1 MDIKQIDNS
10 NLISRDL
17 SWLNFNH
24 RVLDLVKNSKR
35 SILDRLKFLSI
46 VASNFDEFFEVRV
59 GSLYN
64 YIDNKKKRIDYSGM
78 REDPFREY
86 LLNESK
92 KFYKD
97 FNNHFSEKLVSDLK
111 KEKIIIGDVEILD
124 EEGRKKIKKYF
135 KKTIFPM
142 LTPMVFDNLHSFP
155 ILMNKVLI
163 FGVVTKSNDSSN
175 KKKISF
181 IQIPVNLPRYFEYK
195 IGDNICFIPIE
206 KIIEKYIHK
215 FFRSVVIK
223 SVSLF
228 RIIRNGD
235 FTLEESED
243 IETNFLEEL
252 KQKLKDRKFSRV
264 VRIEISNTF
273 DKYLLESLKERFNID
288 DFNIMRSSPDAI
300 MDLSSINQIIEFN
313 EFSDLLPLYPSP
325 VDPIDIEANLD
336 KSIFELLSEK
346 DVFLHHPY
354 NSFDPVI
361 KFLNEAADDPNVLS
375 IKITLYRTAK
385 NSRVIDALLKAAEN
399 GKHVSVLFE
408 VKARFDEENNL
419 KNGYKLERAGC
430 YVIYGIG
437 SLKTHTK
444 LLLIV
449 RREGKKVKNYA
460 HMGTGNYNETTSRLY
475 TDISLM
481 TSNQKYTKDALEFF
495 NVITGHSVPDD
506 YENLITAPIY
516 MRNKIIELIEGEIKN
531 SKAGKEAKICIKINS
546 LQDKDVINKLYDASN
561 SGVKICLIVR
571 GICCL
576 RPARKDLS
584 QNIEV
589 ISIVGDYL
597 EHSRLYY
604 FHNSGDPVIYSGS
617 ADVMI
622 RSFKRRVESLF
633 KINEDQI
640 KKQAITILNYNLRDN
655 CNSYILQEDGS
666 YIKKELDD
674 NTNYILSITP
684 ETISITLKK
693 DFMLKTKNNL
703 F

>member
-1 MDIKQIDNS
+1 MNSNIINQS

-17 SWLNFNH
+17 SWLNFNY
-24 RVLDLVKNSKR
+24 RVLDQVKDKNR
-35 SILDRLKFLSI
+35 GVLDKLKFLSI
-46 VASNFDEFFEVRV
+46 VSSNFDEFFEIRV

-64 YIDNKKKRIDYSGM
+64 YIDNNKKRIDYSGM
-78 REDPFREY
+78 REEPFREFLLGQCSKFFNDFNTY
-86 LLNESK
+86 FSDTIISELNEK
-92 KFYKD
+92 KIF
-97 FNNHFSEKLVSDLK
+97 
-111 KEKIIIGDVEILD
+111 IGDLDNLD
-124 EEGRKKIKKYF
+124 EEGQKRAKKYF

-163 FGVVTKSNDSSN
+163 FGVVTRTKGSSK

-181 IQIPVNLPRYFEYK
+181 IQIPVNLPRFFEYK
-195 IGDNICFIPIE
+195 IDDNIFFIPIE
-206 KIIEKYIHK
+206 KIISKYIDK
-215 FFRSVVIK
+215 FFRSVLIE

-264 VRIEISNTF
+264 VRIEISKSF
-273 DKYLLESLKERFNID
+273 DDYLLKSLKERFKVND
-288 DFNIMRSSPDAI
+288 LNIMRLKSNTILDYTS
-300 MDLSSINQIIEFN
+300 LNQIIDYN
-313 EFSDLLPLYPSP
+313 EFSELLPNYPSP
-325 VDPIDIEANLD
+325 I
-336 KSIFELLSEK
+336 KSIDMEGDNEKNIFEILS
-346 DVFLHHPY
+346 DRDIFLHHPY

-361 KFLNEAADDPNVLS
+361 KLLNEAADDPNVLS

-385 NSRVIDALLKAAEN
+385 NSGVIDALLKAAEK

-408 VKARFDEENNL
+408 VKARFDEENKL
-419 KNGYKLERAGC
+419 RNGYKLEKAGC

-475 TDISLM
+475 TDLSLM

-516 MRNKIIELIEGEIKN
+516 MRDKIISLIQGEIDT
-531 SKAGKEAKICIKINS
+531 SLSGGEGKICIKINS
-546 LQDKDVINKLYDASN
+546 LQDKDVINKLYEASN
-561 SGVKICLIVR
+561 SGVKVCLIVR

-576 RPARKDLS
+576 RPGREGLS
-584 QNIEV
+584 ENIKV
-589 ISIVGDYL
+589 LSIVGDYL

-604 FHNSGDPVIYSGS
+604 FHNGGNSIIYSGS

-622 RSFKRRVESLF
+622 RSFKRRIESLF
-633 KINEDQI
+633 KINEEFI
-640 KKQAITILNYNLRDN
+640 KKEAITILNYNLRDN
-655 CNSYILQEDGS
+655 CNSYELNEDGS
-666 YIKKELDD
+666 YSKIEKGKNKE
-674 NTNYILSITP
+674 
-684 ETISITLKK
+684 
-693 DFMLKTKNNL
+693 FNL
-703 F
+703 FKEFYLLDRNKVEESIIL

>member
-1 MDIKQIDNS
+1 MNSNIINQS

-17 SWLNFNH
+17 SWLNFNY
-24 RVLDLVKNSKR
+24 RVLDQVKDKNR
-35 SILDRLKFLSI
+35 GVLDKLKFLSI
-46 VASNFDEFFEVRV
+46 VSSNFDEFFEIRV

-64 YIDNKKKRIDYSGM
+64 YIDNNKKRIDYSGM
-78 REDPFREY
+78 REEPFREFLLEQCSKFFNDFNTY
-86 LLNESK
+86 FSDKIITELNEK
-92 KFYKD
+92 KIF
-97 FNNHFSEKLVSDLK
+97 
-111 KEKIIIGDVEILD
+111 IGDLDNLD
-124 EEGRKKIKKYF
+124 EEGQKRAKKYF

-163 FGVVTKSNDSSN
+163 FGVVTKTKDSSK

-181 IQIPVNLPRYFEYK
+181 IQIPVNLPRFFEYK
-195 IGDNICFIPIE
+195 IDDNIFFIPIE
-206 KIIEKYIHK
+206 KIISKYIYK
-215 FFRSVVIK
+215 FFRSVLIE

-264 VRIEISNTF
+264 VRIEISKSF
-273 DKYLLESLKERFNID
+273 DDYLLKSLKERFKVD
-288 DFNIMRSSPDAI
+288 DLNIMRLKSNTILDYTS
-300 MDLSSINQIIEFN
+300 LNQIIDYN
-313 EFSDLLPLYPSP
+313 EFSELLPNYPSP
-325 VDPIDIEANLD
+325 IKSIDMEGDNE
-336 KSIFELLSEK
+336 KSIFEILSDR

-361 KFLNEAADDPNVLS
+361 KLLNEAADDPNVLS

-385 NSRVIDALLKAAEN
+385 NSGVIDALLKAAEK

-419 KNGYKLERAGC
+419 RNGYKLEKAGC

-449 RREGKKVKNYA
+449 RREGKTVKNYA

-475 TDISLM
+475 TDLSLM

-516 MRNKIIELIEGEIKN
+516 MRDKIINLIQGEIDT
-531 SKAGKEAKICIKINS
+531 SLSGGEGKICIKINS
-546 LQDKDVINKLYDASN
+546 LQDKDVINKLYEASN
-561 SGVKICLIVR
+561 SGVKVCLIVR

-576 RPARKDLS
+576 RPGREGLS
-584 QNIEV
+584 ENIKV
-589 ISIVGDYL
+589 LSIVGDYL

-604 FHNSGDPVIYSGS
+604 FHNGGNPIIYSGS

-622 RSFKRRVESLF
+622 RSFKRRIESLF
-633 KINEDQI
+633 KINEEFI
-640 KKQAITILNYNLRDN
+640 KKEAITILNYNLRDN
-655 CNSYILQEDGS
+655 CNSYELNEDGS
-666 YIKKELDD
+666 YSKREKGKNKE
-674 NTNYILSITP
+674 
-684 ETISITLKK
+684 
-693 DFMLKTKNNL
+693 FNL
-703 F
+703 FKEFYLLDRNKVEESIIL

>member
-1 MDIKQIDNS
+1 MNSNIINQS

-17 SWLNFNH
+17 SWLNFNY
-24 RVLDLVKNSKR
+24 RVLDQVKDENR
-35 SILDRLKFLSI
+35 GVLDKLKFLSI
-46 VASNFDEFFEVRV
+46 VASNFDEFFEIRI

-64 YIDNKKKRIDYSGM
+64 YIDNNKKRIDYSGM
-78 REDPFREY
+78 RENPFREY
-86 LLNESK
+86 LLEESA
-92 KFYKD
+92 KF
-97 FNNHFSEKLVSDLK
+97 FNDYNSYFSDNIVSMLNDNN
-111 KEKIIIGDVEILD
+111 IFIGDEEDLD
-124 EEGRKKIKKYF
+124 EEGKKRAKKYF

-163 FGVVTKSNDSSN
+163 FGVVTKTKDSSK

-181 IQIPVNLPRYFEYK
+181 IQVPVNIPRFFEYK
-195 IGDNICFIPIE
+195 IGENIYFIPIE
-206 KIIEKYIHK
+206 KIISKYINK
-215 FFRSVVIK
+215 FFRSVIIE
-223 SVSLF
+223 SISLF

-252 KQKLKDRKFSRV
+252 KQKLKDRRFSRV

-273 DKYLLESLKERFNID
+273 DDYLLKSLKDRFNID
-288 DFNIMRSSPDAI
+288 DYNIMK
-300 MDLSSINQIIEFN
+300 LSSKSIFDFTSLNQIIEYN
-313 EFSDLLPLYPSP
+313 EFSELLTEYPSP
-325 VDPIDIEANLD
+325 IKSIDMEGDNE
-336 KSIFELLSEK
+336 KSIFEILS
-346 DVFLHHPY
+346 DRDIFLHHPY

-385 NSRVIDALLKAAEN
+385 NSGVINALLKAAEN

-419 KNGYKLERAGC
+419 NNGYKLEKAGC

-460 HMGTGNYNETTSRLY
+460 HMGTGNYNETTSKLY
-475 TDISLM
+475 TDLSLM

-495 NVITGHSVPDD
+495 NVITGHSIPDD

-516 MRNKIIELIEGEIKN
+516 MRDKILELIQGEIEN
-531 SKAGKEAKICIKINS
+531 AISGIESKVCIKINS
-546 LQDKDVINKLYDASN
+546 LQDKDVINKLYEASN

-576 RPARKDLS
+576 RPGRKGVS
-584 QNIEV
+584 ENIEV
-589 ISIVGDYL
+589 LSIVGDYL

-604 FHNSGDPVIYSGS
+604 FHNSGDPIIYSGS

-622 RSFKRRVESLF
+622 RSFKRRIESLF
-633 KINEDQI
+633 RINEEFI
-640 KKQAITILNYNLRDN
+640 KKEAITILNYNLRDN
-655 CNSYILQEDGS
+655 CNSYILNENGS
-666 YIKKELDD
+666 Y
-674 NTNYILSITP
+674 S
-684 ETISITLKK
+684 KK
-693 DFMLKTKNNL
+693 DRGKEKEFDL
-703 F
+703 FKEFYLLNRKKIEESIII

>member
-195 IGDNICFIPIE
+195 VGDNICFIPIE

-288 DFNIMRSSPDAI
+288 DFNIMRSSSDAI
-300 MDLSSINQIIEFN
+300 MDLTSLNQIIEFN

-546 LQDKDVINKLYDASN
+546 LQDKEVINKLYDASN

-622 RSFKRRVESLF
+622 RSFKRRIESLF

-674 NTNYILSITP
+674 NHFDIFKEFYNMNSNKVEGSIIL
-684 ETISITLKK
+684 
-693 DFMLKTKNNL
+693 
-703 F
+703 

>member
-1 MDIKQIDNS
+1 MDTKQIDNS

-195 IGDNICFIPIE
+195 VGDNICFIPIE

-288 DFNIMRSSPDAI
+288 DFNIMRSSSDAI
-300 MDLSSINQIIEFN
+300 MDLTSLNQIIEFN

-546 LQDKDVINKLYDASN
+546 LQDKEVINKLYDASN

-622 RSFKRRVESLF
+622 RSFKRRIESLF

-666 YIKKELDD
+666 YIKKESDD
-674 NTNYILSITP
+674 NHFDIFKEFYNMNSKRVEASIIL
-684 ETISITLKK
+684 
-693 DFMLKTKNNL
+693 
-703 F
+703 

>member
-1 MDIKQIDNS
+1 MNSNIINQS

-17 SWLNFNH
+17 SWLNFNY
-24 RVLDLVKNSKR
+24 RVLDQVKDKNR
-35 SILDRLKFLSI
+35 GVLDKLKFLSI
-46 VASNFDEFFEVRV
+46 VSSNFDEFFEIRV

-64 YIDNKKKRIDYSGM
+64 YIDNNKKRIDYSGM
-78 REDPFREY
+78 REEPFREFLLEQCSKFFNDFNTY
-86 LLNESK
+86 FSDTIITELNEK
-92 KFYKD
+92 KIF
-97 FNNHFSEKLVSDLK
+97 
-111 KEKIIIGDVEILD
+111 IGDLDNLD
-124 EEGRKKIKKYF
+124 EEGQKRAKKYL

-142 LTPMVFDNLHSFP
+142 LTPMVFENLHSFP

-163 FGVVTKSNDSSN
+163 FGVVTKTKDSSK

-181 IQIPVNLPRYFEYK
+181 IQIPVNLPRFFEYK
-195 IGDNICFIPIE
+195 IDDNIFFIPIE
-206 KIIEKYIHK
+206 KIISKYIDK
-215 FFRSVVIK
+215 FFRSVLIE

-264 VRIEISNTF
+264 VRIEISKSF
-273 DKYLLESLKERFNID
+273 DDYLLKSLKERFKVD
-288 DFNIMRSSPDAI
+288 DLNIMRLKSNTILDYTS
-300 MDLSSINQIIEFN
+300 LNQIIDYN
-313 EFSDLLPLYPSP
+313 EFSELLPNYPSP
-325 VDPIDIEANLD
+325 IKSIDMEGDNE
-336 KSIFELLSEK
+336 KSIFEILSDR

-361 KFLNEAADDPNVLS
+361 KLLNEAADDPNVLS

-385 NSRVIDALLKAAEN
+385 NSGVIDALLKAAEK

-419 KNGYKLERAGC
+419 RNGYKLEKAGC

-475 TDISLM
+475 TDLSLM

-516 MRNKIIELIEGEIKN
+516 MRDKIISLIQGEIVT
-531 SKAGKEAKICIKINS
+531 SLSGGEGKICIKINS
-546 LQDKDVINKLYDASN
+546 LQDKDVINKLYEASN
-561 SGVKICLIVR
+561 SGVKVCLIVR

-576 RPARKDLS
+576 RPGREGLS
-584 QNIEV
+584 ENIKV
-589 ISIVGDYL
+589 LSVVGDYL

-604 FHNSGDPVIYSGS
+604 FHNGGNPIIYSGS

-622 RSFKRRVESLF
+622 RSFKRRIESLF
-633 KINEDQI
+633 KINEEFI
-640 KKQAITILNYNLRDN
+640 KKEAITILNYNLRDN
-655 CNSYILQEDGS
+655 CNSYELNEDGS
-666 YIKKELDD
+666 YSKREKGKNKE
-674 NTNYILSITP
+674 
-684 ETISITLKK
+684 
-693 DFMLKTKNNL
+693 FNL
-703 F
+703 FKEFYLLDRNKVEESIIL

>member
-1 MDIKQIDNS
+1 MNSNIINQS

-17 SWLNFNH
+17 SWLNFNY
-24 RVLDLVKNSKR
+24 RVLDQVKDKNR
-35 SILDRLKFLSI
+35 DVLDKLKFLSI
-46 VASNFDEFFEVRV
+46 VSSNFDEFFEIRV

-64 YIDNKKKRIDYSGM
+64 YIDNNKKRIDYSGM
-78 REDPFREY
+78 REEPFREFLLGQCSKFFNDFNTY
-86 LLNESK
+86 FSDTIITELNEK
-92 KFYKD
+92 KIF
-97 FNNHFSEKLVSDLK
+97 
-111 KEKIIIGDVEILD
+111 IGDLDNLD
-124 EEGRKKIKKYF
+124 EEGQKKAKKYF

-163 FGVVTKSNDSSN
+163 FGVVTKTKDSSK

-181 IQIPVNLPRYFEYK
+181 IQIPVNLPRFFEYR
-195 IGDNICFIPIE
+195 IDDNIFFIPIE
-206 KIIEKYIHK
+206 KIISKHIDK
-215 FFRSVVIK
+215 FFRSVLIE

-264 VRIEISNTF
+264 VRIEISKSF
-273 DKYLLESLKERFNID
+273 DDYLLKSLKERFKVD
-288 DFNIMRSSPDAI
+288 DLNIMRLKSNTILDYTS
-300 MDLSSINQIIEFN
+300 LNQIIDYN
-313 EFSDLLPLYPSP
+313 EFSELLPNYPSP
-325 VDPIDIEANLD
+325 IKSIDLEGDNE
-336 KSIFELLSEK
+336 KSIFEILSDR

-361 KFLNEAADDPNVLS
+361 KLLNEAADDPNVLS

-385 NSRVIDALLKAAEN
+385 NSGVIDALLKAAEK

-419 KNGYKLERAGC
+419 RNGYKLEKAGC

-475 TDISLM
+475 TDLSLM

-516 MRNKIIELIEGEIKN
+516 MRDKIISLIQGEIDT
-531 SKAGKEAKICIKINS
+531 SLSGGEGKICIKINS
-546 LQDKDVINKLYDASN
+546 LQDKDVINKLYEASN
-561 SGVKICLIVR
+561 GGVKVCLIVR

-576 RPARKDLS
+576 RPGREGLS
-584 QNIEV
+584 ENIKV
-589 ISIVGDYL
+589 LSIVGDYL

-604 FHNSGDPVIYSGS
+604 FHNGGNPIIYSGS

-622 RSFKRRVESLF
+622 RSFKRRIESLF
-633 KINEDQI
+633 KINEEFI
-640 KKQAITILNYNLRDN
+640 KKEAITILNYNLRDN
-655 CNSYILQEDGS
+655 CNSYELNEDGS
-666 YIKKELDD
+666 YSKREKGKNKE
-674 NTNYILSITP
+674 
-684 ETISITLKK
+684 
-693 DFMLKTKNNL
+693 FNL
-703 F
+703 FKEFYLLDRNKVEESIIL

>member
-1 MDIKQIDNS
+1 MNSNIINQS

-17 SWLNFNH
+17 SWLNFNY
-24 RVLDLVKNSKR
+24 RVLDQVKDKNR
-35 SILDRLKFLSI
+35 TVLDKLKFLSI
-46 VASNFDEFFEVRV
+46 VSSNFDEFFEIRV

-64 YIDNKKKRIDYSGM
+64 YIDNNKKRIDYSGM
-78 REDPFREY
+78 REEPFREFLLGQCSKFFDDFNTY
-86 LLNESK
+86 FSNTIITELNEK
-92 KFYKD
+92 KIF
-97 FNNHFSEKLVSDLK
+97 
-111 KEKIIIGDVEILD
+111 IGDLHDLD
-124 EEGRKKIKKYF
+124 EEGQKRAKKYF

-142 LTPMVFDNLHSFP
+142 LTPMVFDSLHSFP

-163 FGVVTKSNDSSN
+163 FGVVTKTKDSSK

-181 IQIPVNLPRYFEYK
+181 IQIPINLPRFFEYK
-195 IGDNICFIPIE
+195 IEDNIFFIPIE
-206 KIIEKYIHK
+206 KIISKYIDK
-215 FFRSVVIK
+215 FFRSVLIE

-264 VRIEISNTF
+264 VRIEISKSF
-273 DKYLLESLKERFNID
+273 DDYLLKSLKERFKVD
-288 DFNIMRSSPDAI
+288 DLNIMRLKSKTILDYTS
-300 MDLSSINQIIEFN
+300 LNQIVDYS
-313 EFSDLLPLYPSP
+313 EFSELLPNYPSP
-325 VDPIDIEANLD
+325 IKSIDMEGDNE
-336 KSIFELLSEK
+336 KSIFEILSDR

-361 KFLNEAADDPNVLS
+361 KLLNEAADDPNVLS

-385 NSRVIDALLKAAEN
+385 NSGVIDALLKAAEK

-419 KNGYKLERAGC
+419 RNGYKLEKAGC

-475 TDISLM
+475 TDLSLM

-516 MRNKIIELIEGEIKN
+516 MRDKIISLIQGEIDT
-531 SKAGKEAKICIKINS
+531 SLSGGEGKICIKINS
-546 LQDKDVINKLYDASN
+546 LQDKHVINKLYEASN
-561 SGVKICLIVR
+561 SGVKVCLIVR

-576 RPARKDLS
+576 RPGREGLS
-584 QNIEV
+584 ENIKV
-589 ISIVGDYL
+589 LSIIGDYL

-604 FHNSGDPVIYSGS
+604 FHNGGDPIIYSGS

-622 RSFKRRVESLF
+622 RSFKRRIESLF
-633 KINEDQI
+633 KINEEFI
-640 KKQAITILNYNLRDN
+640 KKEAITILNYNLRDN
-655 CNSYILQEDGS
+655 CNSYKLNEDGTYS
-666 YIKKELDD
+666 KREKGKNKE
-674 NTNYILSITP
+674 
-684 ETISITLKK
+684 
-693 DFMLKTKNNL
+693 FNL
-703 F
+703 FKEFYLIDRNKVEESIIL

>member
-1 MDIKQIDNS
+1 MNSNIINQS

-17 SWLNFNH
+17 SWLNFNY
-24 RVLDLVKNSKR
+24 RVLDQVKDKNR
-35 SILDRLKFLSI
+35 GVLDKLKFLSI
-46 VASNFDEFFEVRV
+46 VSSNFDEFFEIRV

-64 YIDNKKKRIDYSGM
+64 YIDNNKKRIDYSGM
-78 REDPFREY
+78 REEPFREFLLEQCSKFFNDFNTY
-86 LLNESK
+86 FSDTIITELNEK
-92 KFYKD
+92 KIF
-97 FNNHFSEKLVSDLK
+97 
-111 KEKIIIGDVEILD
+111 IGNLDNLD
-124 EEGRKKIKKYF
+124 EEGQKRAKKYF

-163 FGVVTKSNDSSN
+163 FGVVTKTKDSSK

-181 IQIPVNLPRYFEYK
+181 IQIPVNLPRFFEYK
-195 IGDNICFIPIE
+195 IDDNIFFIPIE
-206 KIIEKYIHK
+206 KIISKYIDK
-215 FFRSVVIK
+215 FFRSVLIE

-264 VRIEISNTF
+264 VRIEISKSF
-273 DKYLLESLKERFNID
+273 DDYLLKSLKERFKVD
-288 DFNIMRSSPDAI
+288 DLNIMRLKSNTILDYTS
-300 MDLSSINQIIEFN
+300 LNQIIDYN
-313 EFSDLLPLYPSP
+313 EFSELLPIYPSP
-325 VDPIDIEANLD
+325 IKSIDMEGDNE
-336 KSIFELLSEK
+336 KSIFEILSDR

-361 KFLNEAADDPNVLS
+361 KLLNEAADDPNVLS

-385 NSRVIDALLKAAEN
+385 NSGVIDALLKAAEK

-419 KNGYKLERAGC
+419 RNGYKLEKAGC

-475 TDISLM
+475 TDLSLM

-516 MRNKIIELIEGEIKN
+516 MRDKIISLIQGEIDT
-531 SKAGKEAKICIKINS
+531 SLSGGEGKICIKINS
-546 LQDKDVINKLYDASN
+546 LQDKDVINKLYEASN
-561 SGVKICLIVR
+561 SGVKVCLIVR

-576 RPARKDLS
+576 RPGREGLS
-584 QNIEV
+584 ENIKV
-589 ISIVGDYL
+589 LSVVGDYL

-604 FHNSGDPVIYSGS
+604 FHNGGNPIIYSGS

-622 RSFKRRVESLF
+622 RSFKRRIESLF
-633 KINEDQI
+633 KINEEFI
-640 KKQAITILNYNLRDN
+640 KKEAITILNYNLRDN
-655 CNSYILQEDGS
+655 CNSYELNEDGS
-666 YIKKELDD
+666 YSKREKGKNKE
-674 NTNYILSITP
+674 
-684 ETISITLKK
+684 
-693 DFMLKTKNNL
+693 FNL
-703 F
+703 FKEFYLLDRNKVEESIIL

>member
-1 MDIKQIDNS
+1 MNSNIINQS

-17 SWLNFNH
+17 SWLNFNY
-24 RVLDLVKNSKR
+24 RVLDQVKDKNR
-35 SILDRLKFLSI
+35 GVLDKLKFLSI
-46 VASNFDEFFEVRV
+46 VSSNFDEFFEIRV

-64 YIDNKKKRIDYSGM
+64 YIDNNKKRIDYSGM
-78 REDPFREY
+78 REEPFREFLLGQCSKFFNDFNTY
-86 LLNESK
+86 FSDTIITELNEK
-92 KFYKD
+92 KIF
-97 FNNHFSEKLVSDLK
+97 
-111 KEKIIIGDVEILD
+111 IGDLDNLD
-124 EEGRKKIKKYF
+124 EEGQKKAKKYF

-163 FGVVTKSNDSSN
+163 FGVVTKTKDSS
-175 KKKISF
+175 KKKKTSF
-181 IQIPVNLPRYFEYK
+181 IQIPVNLPRFFEYK
-195 IGDNICFIPIE
+195 IDDNIFFIPIE
-206 KIIEKYIHK
+206 KIISKYIDK
-215 FFRSVVIK
+215 FFRSVLIE

-264 VRIEISNTF
+264 VRIEISKSF
-273 DKYLLESLKERFNID
+273 DDYLLKSLKERFKVD
-288 DFNIMRSSPDAI
+288 DLNIMRLKSNTILDYTS
-300 MDLSSINQIIEFN
+300 LNQIIDYN
-313 EFSDLLPLYPSP
+313 EFSELLPNYPSP
-325 VDPIDIEANLD
+325 IKSIDMEGDNE
-336 KSIFELLSEK
+336 KSIFEILSDR

-361 KFLNEAADDPNVLS
+361 KLLNEAADDPNVLS

-385 NSRVIDALLKAAEN
+385 NSGVIDALLKAAEK

-419 KNGYKLERAGC
+419 RNGYKLEKAGC

-475 TDISLM
+475 TDLSLM

-516 MRNKIIELIEGEIKN
+516 MRDKIISLIQGEIDT
-531 SKAGKEAKICIKINS
+531 SLSGGEGKICIKINS
-546 LQDKDVINKLYDASN
+546 LQDKDVINKLYEASN
-561 SGVKICLIVR
+561 SGVKVCLIVR

-576 RPARKDLS
+576 RPGREGLS
-584 QNIEV
+584 ENIKV
-589 ISIVGDYL
+589 LSIVGDYL

-604 FHNSGDPVIYSGS
+604 FHNGGNPIIYSGS

-622 RSFKRRVESLF
+622 RSFKRRIESLF
-633 KINEDQI
+633 KINEEFI
-640 KKQAITILNYNLRDN
+640 KKEAITILNYNLRDN
-655 CNSYILQEDGS
+655 CNSYELNDDGS
-666 YIKKELDD
+666 YSKREKGNNRE
-674 NTNYILSITP
+674 
-684 ETISITLKK
+684 
-693 DFMLKTKNNL
+693 FNL
-703 F
+703 FKEFYLLDRNKVEESIIL

>member
-1 MDIKQIDNS
+1 MNSNIINQS

-17 SWLNFNH
+17 SWLNFNY
-24 RVLDLVKNSKR
+24 RVLDQVKDKNR
-35 SILDRLKFLSI
+35 GVLDKLKFLSI
-46 VASNFDEFFEVRV
+46 VSSNFDEFFEIRV

-64 YIDNKKKRIDYSGM
+64 YIDNNKKRIDYSGM
-78 REDPFREY
+78 REEPFREFLLGQCSKFFNDFNTY
-86 LLNESK
+86 FSDTIITELNEK
-92 KFYKD
+92 KIF
-97 FNNHFSEKLVSDLK
+97 
-111 KEKIIIGDVEILD
+111 IGDLDNLD
-124 EEGRKKIKKYF
+124 EEGRKRAKKYF

-163 FGVVTKSNDSSN
+163 FGVVTKTKDSSK

-181 IQIPVNLPRYFEYK
+181 IQIPVNLPRFFEYK
-195 IGDNICFIPIE
+195 IDDNIFFIPIE
-206 KIIEKYIHK
+206 KIISKYIDK
-215 FFRSVVIK
+215 FFRSVLIE

-264 VRIEISNTF
+264 VRIEISKSF
-273 DKYLLESLKERFNID
+273 DDYLLKSLKERFKVD
-288 DFNIMRSSPDAI
+288 DLNIMRLKSNTILDYTS
-300 MDLSSINQIIEFN
+300 LNQIIDYN
-313 EFSDLLPLYPSP
+313 EFSELLPNYPSP
-325 VDPIDIEANLD
+325 IKSIDMEGDNE
-336 KSIFELLSEK
+336 KSIFEILSDR

-361 KFLNEAADDPNVLS
+361 KLLNEAADDPNVLS

-385 NSRVIDALLKAAEN
+385 NSGVIDALLKAAEK

-419 KNGYKLERAGC
+419 RNGYKLEKAGC

-475 TDISLM
+475 TDLSLM

-516 MRNKIIELIEGEIKN
+516 MRDKIISLIQGEIDT
-531 SKAGKEAKICIKINS
+531 SLSGGEGKICIKINS
-546 LQDKDVINKLYDASN
+546 LQDKDVINKLYEASN
-561 SGVKICLIVR
+561 SGVKVCLIVR

-576 RPARKDLS
+576 RPGREGLS
-584 QNIEV
+584 ENIKV
-589 ISIVGDYL
+589 LSVVGDYL

-604 FHNSGDPVIYSGS
+604 FHNGGNPIIYSGS

-622 RSFKRRVESLF
+622 RSFKRRIESLF
-633 KINEDQI
+633 KINEEFI
-640 KKQAITILNYNLRDN
+640 KKEAITILNYNLRDN
-655 CNSYILQEDGS
+655 CNSYELNEDGS
-666 YIKKELDD
+666 YSKREKGKNKE
-674 NTNYILSITP
+674 
-684 ETISITLKK
+684 
-693 DFMLKTKNNL
+693 FNL
-703 F
+703 FKEFYLLDRNKVEELIIL

>member
-1 MDIKQIDNS
+1 MNSKSINES

-17 SWLNFNH
+17 SWINFNY
-24 RVLDLVKNSKR
+24 RVLDQVRSKSR
-35 SILDRLKFLSI
+35 SVLDKLKFLSI
-46 VASNFDEFFEVRV
+46 VASNFDEFFEIRV

-64 YIDNKKKRIDYSGM
+64 YIDNNKTRIDYSGM
-78 REDPFREY
+78 REKPFREY
-86 LLNESK
+86 LLDQSK
-92 KFYKD
+92 TF
-97 FNNHFSEKLVSDLK
+97 FNDYNRCFSEEVISILK
-111 KEKIIIGDVEILD
+111 KQDIIIGEVNDLD
-124 EEGRKKIKKYF
+124 EEGKKRIKKYF

-142 LTPMVFDNLHSFP
+142 LTPMVFDDLHSFP
-155 ILMNKVLI
+155 ILMNKVII
-163 FGVVTKSNDSSN
+163 FGVVTKNKASSN

-181 IQIPVNLPRYFEYK
+181 IQVPINLPRFFEYK
-195 IGDNICFIPIE
+195 IQNKIFFIPIE
-206 KIIEKYIHK
+206 KIISKYISK
-215 FFRSVVIK
+215 FFRSITIE

-243 IETNFLEEL
+243 IEINFLEEL

-264 VRIEISNTF
+264 VRLEVSNSF
-273 DKYLLESLKERFNID
+273 DDYLLKSLKERFKLD
-288 DFNIMRSSPDAI
+288 EYNIMKLPVN
-300 MDLSSINQIIEFN
+300 SIIDFTSLKQIYEFE
-313 EFSDLLPLYPSP
+313 EFSDSFSEYPN
-325 VDPIDIEANLD
+325 PIQSFDMEGSSN
-336 KSIFELLSEK
+336 KNIFEILSEK

-361 KFLNEAADDPNVLS
+361 KLLNEAADDPNVLS

-385 NSRVIDALLKAAEN
+385 NSGVIDALLKAAEK

-419 KNGYKLERAGC
+419 RNGYKLEKAGC

-475 TDISLM
+475 TDLSLM

-516 MRNKIIELIEGEIKN
+516 MRDKIISLIQGEIDT
-531 SKAGKEAKICIKINS
+531 SLSGGEGKICIKINS
-546 LQDKDVINKLYDASN
+546 LQDKDVINKLYEASN
-561 SGVKICLIVR
+561 SGVKVCLIVR

-576 RPARKDLS
+576 RPGREGLS
-584 QNIEV
+584 ENIKV
-589 ISIVGDYL
+589 LSIVGDYL

-604 FHNSGDPVIYSGS
+604 FHNGGNPIIYSGS

-622 RSFKRRVESLF
+622 RSFKRRIESLF
-633 KINEDQI
+633 KINEEFI
-640 KKQAITILNYNLRDN
+640 KKEAITILNYNLRDN
-655 CNSYILQEDGS
+655 CNSYELNEDGS
-666 YIKKELDD
+666 YSKREKGKNKE
-674 NTNYILSITP
+674 
-684 ETISITLKK
+684 
-693 DFMLKTKNNL
+693 FNL
-703 F
+703 FKEFYLLDRNKVEESIIL

>member
-1 MDIKQIDNS
+1 MNSNIINQS

-17 SWLNFNH
+17 SWLNFNY
-24 RVLDLVKNSKR
+24 RVLDQVKDKNR
-35 SILDRLKFLSI
+35 GVLDKLKFLSI
-46 VASNFDEFFEVRV
+46 VSSNFDEFFEIRV

-64 YIDNKKKRIDYSGM
+64 YIDNNKKRIDYSGM
-78 REDPFREY
+78 REEPFREFLLEQCSKFFNDFNTY
-86 LLNESK
+86 FSDTIITELNEK
-92 KFYKD
+92 KIF
-97 FNNHFSEKLVSDLK
+97 
-111 KEKIIIGDVEILD
+111 IGNLDNLD
-124 EEGRKKIKKYF
+124 EEGQKRAKKYF

-163 FGVVTKSNDSSN
+163 FGVVTKTKDSSK

-181 IQIPVNLPRYFEYK
+181 IQIPVNLPRFFEYK
-195 IGDNICFIPIE
+195 IDDNIFFIPIE
-206 KIIEKYIHK
+206 KIISKYIDK
-215 FFRSVVIK
+215 FFRSVLIE

-264 VRIEISNTF
+264 VRIEISKSF
-273 DKYLLESLKERFNID
+273 DDYLLKSLKERFKVD
-288 DFNIMRSSPDAI
+288 DLNIMRLKSNTILDYTS
-300 MDLSSINQIIEFN
+300 LNQIIDYN
-313 EFSDLLPLYPSP
+313 EFSELLPNYPSP
-325 VDPIDIEANLD
+325 IKSIDMEGDNE
-336 KSIFELLSEK
+336 KSIFEILSDR

-361 KFLNEAADDPNVLS
+361 KLLNEAADDPNVLS

-385 NSRVIDALLKAAEN
+385 NSGVIDALLKAAEK

-419 KNGYKLERAGC
+419 RNGYKLEKAGC

-475 TDISLM
+475 TDLSLM

-516 MRNKIIELIEGEIKN
+516 MRDKIISLIQGEIDT
-531 SKAGKEAKICIKINS
+531 SLSGGEGKICIKINS
-546 LQDKDVINKLYDASN
+546 LQDKDVINKLYEASN
-561 SGVKICLIVR
+561 SGVKVCLIVR

-576 RPARKDLS
+576 RPGREGLS
-584 QNIEV
+584 ENIKV
-589 ISIVGDYL
+589 LSVVGDYL

-604 FHNSGDPVIYSGS
+604 FHNGGNPIIYSGS

-622 RSFKRRVESLF
+622 RSFKRRIESLF
-633 KINEDQI
+633 KINEEFI
-640 KKQAITILNYNLRDN
+640 KKEAITILNYNLRDN
-655 CNSYILQEDGS
+655 CNSYELNEDGS
-666 YIKKELDD
+666 YSKREKGKNKE
-674 NTNYILSITP
+674 
-684 ETISITLKK
+684 
-693 DFMLKTKNNL
+693 FNL
-703 F
+703 FKEFYLLDRNKIEESIIL

>member
-1 MDIKQIDNS
+1 MNSNIINQS

-17 SWLNFNH
+17 SWLNFNY
-24 RVLDLVKNSKR
+24 RVLDQVKDENR
-35 SILDRLKFLSI
+35 GVLDKLKFLSI
-46 VASNFDEFFEVRV
+46 VASNFDEFFEIRI

-64 YIDNKKKRIDYSGM
+64 YIDNNKKRIDYSGM
-78 REDPFREY
+78 RENPFREY
-86 LLNESK
+86 LLEESA
-92 KFYKD
+92 KF
-97 FNNHFSEKLVSDLK
+97 FNDYNSYFSDNIVSMLNDNN
-111 KEKIIIGDVEILD
+111 IFIGDEEDLD
-124 EEGRKKIKKYF
+124 EEGKKRAKKYF

-163 FGVVTKSNDSSN
+163 FGVVTKTKDSSK

-181 IQIPVNLPRYFEYK
+181 IQVPVNIPRFFEYK
-195 IGDNICFIPIE
+195 IGENIYFIPIE
-206 KIIEKYIHK
+206 KIISKYINK
-215 FFRSVVIK
+215 FFRSVIIE
-223 SVSLF
+223 SISLF

-243 IETNFLEEL
+243 IEINFLEEL
-252 KQKLKDRKFSRV
+252 KQKLKDRRFSRV

-273 DKYLLESLKERFNID
+273 DDYLLKSLKDRFNID
-288 DFNIMRSSPDAI
+288 DYNIMK
-300 MDLSSINQIIEFN
+300 LSSKSIFDFTSLNQIIEYN
-313 EFSDLLPLYPSP
+313 EFSELLTEYPSP
-325 VDPIDIEANLD
+325 IKSIDMEGDNE
-336 KSIFELLSEK
+336 KSIFEILS
-346 DVFLHHPY
+346 DRDIFLHHPY

-385 NSRVIDALLKAAEN
+385 NSGVINALLKAAEN

-419 KNGYKLERAGC
+419 NNGYKLEKAGC

-460 HMGTGNYNETTSRLY
+460 HMGTGNYNETTSKLY
-475 TDISLM
+475 TDLSLM

-495 NVITGHSVPDD
+495 NVITGHSIPDD

-516 MRNKIIELIEGEIKN
+516 MRDKILELIQGEIEN
-531 SKAGKEAKICIKINS
+531 AISGIESKVCIKINS
-546 LQDKDVINKLYDASN
+546 LQDKDVINKLYEASN

-576 RPARKDLS
+576 RPGRKGVS
-584 QNIEV
+584 ENIEV
-589 ISIVGDYL
+589 LSIVGDYL

-604 FHNSGDPVIYSGS
+604 FHNSGDPIIYSGS

-622 RSFKRRVESLF
+622 RSFKRRIESLF
-633 KINEDQI
+633 KINEEFI
-640 KKQAITILNYNLRDN
+640 KKEAITILNYNLRDN
-655 CNSYILQEDGS
+655 CNSYILNENGS
-666 YIKKELDD
+666 Y
-674 NTNYILSITP
+674 S
-684 ETISITLKK
+684 KK
-693 DFMLKTKNNL
+693 DRGKEKEFDL
-703 F
+703 FKEFYLLNRKKIEESIII

>member
-1 MDIKQIDNS
+1 MNSNIINQS

-17 SWLNFNH
+17 SWLNFNY
-24 RVLDLVKNSKR
+24 RVLDQVKDKNR
-35 SILDRLKFLSI
+35 GVLDKLKFLSI
-46 VASNFDEFFEVRV
+46 VSSNFDEFFEIRV

-64 YIDNKKKRIDYSGM
+64 YIDNNKKRIDYSGM
-78 REDPFREY
+78 REEPFREFLLEQCSKFFNDFNTY
-86 LLNESK
+86 FSDTIITELNEK
-92 KFYKD
+92 KIF
-97 FNNHFSEKLVSDLK
+97 
-111 KEKIIIGDVEILD
+111 IGNLDNLD
-124 EEGRKKIKKYF
+124 EEGQKRAKKYF

-163 FGVVTKSNDSSN
+163 FGVVTKTKDSSK

-181 IQIPVNLPRYFEYK
+181 IQIPVNLPRFFEYK
-195 IGDNICFIPIE
+195 IDDNIFFIPIE
-206 KIIEKYIHK
+206 KIISKYIDK
-215 FFRSVVIK
+215 FFRSVQIE

-264 VRIEISNTF
+264 VRIEISKSF
-273 DKYLLESLKERFNID
+273 DDYLLKSLKERFKVD
-288 DFNIMRSSPDAI
+288 DLNIMRLKSNTILDYTS
-300 MDLSSINQIIEFN
+300 LNQIIDYN
-313 EFSDLLPLYPSP
+313 EFSELLPNYPSP
-325 VDPIDIEANLD
+325 IKSIDMEGDNE
-336 KSIFELLSEK
+336 KSIFEILSDR

-361 KFLNEAADDPNVLS
+361 KLLNEAADDPNVLS

-385 NSRVIDALLKAAEN
+385 NSGVIDALLKAAEK

-419 KNGYKLERAGC
+419 RNGYKLEKAGC

-475 TDISLM
+475 TDLSLM

-516 MRNKIIELIEGEIKN
+516 MRDKIISLIQGEIDT
-531 SKAGKEAKICIKINS
+531 SLSGGEGKICIKINS
-546 LQDKDVINKLYDASN
+546 LQDKDVINKLYEASN
-561 SGVKICLIVR
+561 SGVKVCLIVR

-576 RPARKDLS
+576 RPGREGLS
-584 QNIEV
+584 ENIKV
-589 ISIVGDYL
+589 LSVVGDYL

-604 FHNSGDPVIYSGS
+604 FHNGGNPIIYSGS

-622 RSFKRRVESLF
+622 RSFKRRIESLF
-633 KINEDQI
+633 KINEEFI
-640 KKQAITILNYNLRDN
+640 KKEAITILNYNLRDN
-655 CNSYILQEDGS
+655 CNSYELNEDGS
-666 YIKKELDD
+666 YSKREKGKNKE
-674 NTNYILSITP
+674 
-684 ETISITLKK
+684 
-693 DFMLKTKNNL
+693 FNL
-703 F
+703 FKEFYLLDRNKVEESIIL

>member
-1 MDIKQIDNS
+1 MNSNIINQS

-17 SWLNFNH
+17 SWLNFNY
-24 RVLDLVKNSKR
+24 RVLDQVKDKNR
-35 SILDRLKFLSI
+35 GVLDKLKFLSI
-46 VASNFDEFFEVRV
+46 VSSNFDEFFEIRV

-64 YIDNKKKRIDYSGM
+64 YIDNNKKRIDYSGM
-78 REDPFREY
+78 REEPFREFLLEQCSKFFNDFNTY
-86 LLNESK
+86 FSDTIITELNEK
-92 KFYKD
+92 KIF
-97 FNNHFSEKLVSDLK
+97 
-111 KEKIIIGDVEILD
+111 IGNLDNLD
-124 EEGRKKIKKYF
+124 EEGQKRAKKYF

-163 FGVVTKSNDSSN
+163 FGVVTKTKDSSK

-181 IQIPVNLPRYFEYK
+181 IQIPVNLPRFFEYK
-195 IGDNICFIPIE
+195 IDDNIFFIPIE
-206 KIIEKYIHK
+206 KIISKYIDK
-215 FFRSVVIK
+215 FFRSVLIE

-264 VRIEISNTF
+264 VRIEISKSF
-273 DKYLLESLKERFNID
+273 DDYLLKSLKERFKVD
-288 DFNIMRSSPDAI
+288 DLNIMRLKSNTILDYTS
-300 MDLSSINQIIEFN
+300 LNQIIDYN
-313 EFSDLLPLYPSP
+313 EFSELLPNYPP
-325 VDPIDIEANLD
+325 PIKSIDMEGDNE
-336 KSIFELLSEK
+336 KSIFEILSDR

-361 KFLNEAADDPNVLS
+361 KLLNEAADDPNVLS

-385 NSRVIDALLKAAEN
+385 NSGVIDALLKAAEK

-419 KNGYKLERAGC
+419 RNGYKLEKAGC

-475 TDISLM
+475 TDLSLM

-516 MRNKIIELIEGEIKN
+516 MRDKIISLIQGEIDN
-531 SKAGKEAKICIKINS
+531 SLSGGEGKICIKINS
-546 LQDKDVINKLYDASN
+546 LQDKDVINKLYEASN
-561 SGVKICLIVR
+561 SGVKVCLIVR

-576 RPARKDLS
+576 RPGREGLS
-584 QNIEV
+584 ENIKV
-589 ISIVGDYL
+589 LSVVGDYL

-604 FHNSGDPVIYSGS
+604 FHNGGNPIIYSGS

-622 RSFKRRVESLF
+622 RSFKRRIESLF
-633 KINEDQI
+633 KINEEFI
-640 KKQAITILNYNLRDN
+640 KKEAITILNYNLRDN
-655 CNSYILQEDGS
+655 CNSYELNEDGS
-666 YIKKELDD
+666 YSKREKGKNKE
-674 NTNYILSITP
+674 
-684 ETISITLKK
+684 
-693 DFMLKTKNNL
+693 FNL
-703 F
+703 FKEFYLLDRNKVEESIIL

>member
-1 MDIKQIDNS
+1 MDTKQIDNS

-195 IGDNICFIPIE
+195 VGDNICFIPIE

-288 DFNIMRSSPDAI
+288 DFNIMRSSSDAI
-300 MDLSSINQIIEFN
+300 MDLTSLNQIIEFN

-622 RSFKRRVESLF
+622 RSFKRRIESLF

-666 YIKKELDD
+666 YIKKESDD
-674 NTNYILSITP
+674 NHFDIFKEFYNMNSKRVEASIIL
-684 ETISITLKK
+684 
-693 DFMLKTKNNL
+693 
-703 F
+703 

>member
-1 MDIKQIDNS
+1 MNSNIINQS

-17 SWLNFNH
+17 SWLNFNY
-24 RVLDLVKNSKR
+24 RVLDQVKDKNR
-35 SILDRLKFLSI
+35 GVLDKLKFLSI
-46 VASNFDEFFEVRV
+46 VSSNFDEFFEIRV

-64 YIDNKKKRIDYSGM
+64 YIDNNKKRIDYSGM
-78 REDPFREY
+78 REEPFREFLLEQCSKFFNDFNTY
-86 LLNESK
+86 FSDTIITELNE
-92 KFYKD
+92 
-97 FNNHFSEKLVSDLK
+97 
-111 KEKIIIGDVEILD
+111 
-124 EEGRKKIKKYF
+124 KKIFIGNLDNLDKEGQKRAKKYF

-163 FGVVTKSNDSSN
+163 FGVVTKTKDSSK

-181 IQIPVNLPRYFEYK
+181 IQIPVNLPRFFEYK
-195 IGDNICFIPIE
+195 IDDNIFFIPIE
-206 KIIEKYIHK
+206 KIISKYIDK
-215 FFRSVVIK
+215 FFRSVLIE

-264 VRIEISNTF
+264 VRIEISKSF
-273 DKYLLESLKERFNID
+273 DDYLLKSLKERFKVD
-288 DFNIMRSSPDAI
+288 DLNIMRLKSNTILDYTS
-300 MDLSSINQIIEFN
+300 LNQIIDYN
-313 EFSDLLPLYPSP
+313 EFSELLPNYPSP
-325 VDPIDIEANLD
+325 IKSIDMEGDNE
-336 KSIFELLSEK
+336 KSIFEILSDR

-361 KFLNEAADDPNVLS
+361 KLLNEAADDPNVLS

-385 NSRVIDALLKAAEN
+385 NSGVIDALLKAAEK

-419 KNGYKLERAGC
+419 RNGYKLEKAGC

-475 TDISLM
+475 TDLSLM

-516 MRNKIIELIEGEIKN
+516 MRDKIISLIQGEIDT
-531 SKAGKEAKICIKINS
+531 SLSGGEGKICIKINS
-546 LQDKDVINKLYDASN
+546 LQDKDVINKLYEASN
-561 SGVKICLIVR
+561 SGVKVCLIVR

-576 RPARKDLS
+576 RPGREGLS
-584 QNIEV
+584 ENIKV
-589 ISIVGDYL
+589 LSVVGDYL

-604 FHNSGDPVIYSGS
+604 FHNGGNPIIYSGS
-617 ADVMI
+617 ADIMI
-622 RSFKRRVESLF
+622 RSFKRRIESLF
-633 KINEDQI
+633 KINEEFI
-640 KKQAITILNYNLRDN
+640 KKEAITILNYNLRDN
-655 CNSYILQEDGS
+655 CNSYELNEDGS
-666 YIKKELDD
+666 YSKREKGKNKE
-674 NTNYILSITP
+674 
-684 ETISITLKK
+684 
-693 DFMLKTKNNL
+693 FNL
-703 F
+703 FKEFYLLDRNKVEESIIL

>member
-1 MDIKQIDNS
+1 MNSNIINQS

-17 SWLNFNH
+17 SWLNFNY
-24 RVLDLVKNSKR
+24 RVLDQVKDKNR
-35 SILDRLKFLSI
+35 GVLDKLKFLSI
-46 VASNFDEFFEVRV
+46 VSSNFDEFFEIRV

-64 YIDNKKKRIDYSGM
+64 YIDNNKKRIDYSGM
-78 REDPFREY
+78 REEPFREFLLEQCSKFFNDFNTY
-86 LLNESK
+86 FSDTIITELNEK
-92 KFYKD
+92 KIF
-97 FNNHFSEKLVSDLK
+97 
-111 KEKIIIGDVEILD
+111 IGNLDNLD
-124 EEGRKKIKKYF
+124 EEGQKRAKKYF

-163 FGVVTKSNDSSN
+163 FGVVTKTKDSSK

-181 IQIPVNLPRYFEYK
+181 IQIPVNLPRFFEYK
-195 IGDNICFIPIE
+195 IDDNIFFIPIE
-206 KIIEKYIHK
+206 KIISKYIDK
-215 FFRSVVIK
+215 FFRSVLIE

-264 VRIEISNTF
+264 VRIEISKSF
-273 DKYLLESLKERFNID
+273 DDYLLKSLKERFKVD
-288 DFNIMRSSPDAI
+288 DLNIMRLKSNAI
-300 MDLSSINQIIEFN
+300 LDYTSLNQIIDYN
-313 EFSDLLPLYPSP
+313 EFSELLPNYPSP
-325 VDPIDIEANLD
+325 IKSIDMEGDNE
-336 KSIFELLSEK
+336 KSIFEILSDR

-361 KFLNEAADDPNVLS
+361 KLLNEAADDPHVLS

-385 NSRVIDALLKAAEN
+385 NSGVIDALLKAAEK

-419 KNGYKLERAGC
+419 RNGYKLEKAGC

-475 TDISLM
+475 TDLSLM

-516 MRNKIIELIEGEIKN
+516 MRDKIISLIQGEIDT
-531 SKAGKEAKICIKINS
+531 SLSGGEGKICIKINS
-546 LQDKDVINKLYDASN
+546 LQDKDVINKLYEASN

-576 RPARKDLS
+576 RPGREGLS
-584 QNIEV
+584 ENIKV
-589 ISIVGDYL
+589 LSVVGDYL

-604 FHNSGDPVIYSGS
+604 FHNGGNPIIYSGS

-622 RSFKRRVESLF
+622 RSFKRRIESLF
-633 KINEDQI
+633 KINEEFI
-640 KKQAITILNYNLRDN
+640 KKEAITILNYNLRDN
-655 CNSYILQEDGS
+655 CNSYELNEDGS
-666 YIKKELDD
+666 YSKREKGKNKE
-674 NTNYILSITP
+674 
-684 ETISITLKK
+684 
-693 DFMLKTKNNL
+693 FNL
-703 F
+703 FKEFYLLNRNKVEESIIL

>member
-1 MDIKQIDNS
+1 MNSNIINQS

-17 SWLNFNH
+17 SWLNFNY
-24 RVLDLVKNSKR
+24 RVLDQVKDKNR
-35 SILDRLKFLSI
+35 GVLDKLKFLSI
-46 VASNFDEFFEVRV
+46 VSSNFDEFFEIRV

-64 YIDNKKKRIDYSGM
+64 YIDNNKKRIDYSGM
-78 REDPFREY
+78 REEPFREFLLGQCSKFFNDFNTY
-86 LLNESK
+86 FSDTIISELNEK
-92 KFYKD
+92 KIF
-97 FNNHFSEKLVSDLK
+97 
-111 KEKIIIGDVEILD
+111 IGDLDNLD
-124 EEGRKKIKKYF
+124 EEGQKKAKKYF

-163 FGVVTKSNDSSN
+163 FGVVTKTKGSSK

-181 IQIPVNLPRYFEYK
+181 IQIPVNLPRFFEYK
-195 IGDNICFIPIE
+195 IDDNIFFIPIE
-206 KIIEKYIHK
+206 KIISKYIDK
-215 FFRSVVIK
+215 FFRSVLIE

-264 VRIEISNTF
+264 VRIEISKSF
-273 DKYLLESLKERFNID
+273 DDYLLKSLKERFEVND
-288 DFNIMRSSPDAI
+288 LNIMRLKSNTILDYTS
-300 MDLSSINQIIEFN
+300 LNQIIDYN
-313 EFSDLLPLYPSP
+313 EFSELLPNYPSP
-325 VDPIDIEANLD
+325 IKSIDMEGDNE
-336 KSIFELLSEK
+336 KSIFEILSDR

-361 KFLNEAADDPNVLS
+361 KLLNEAADDPNVLS

-385 NSRVIDALLKAAEN
+385 NSGVIDALLKAAEK

-419 KNGYKLERAGC
+419 RNGYKLEKAGC

-475 TDISLM
+475 TDLSLM

-516 MRNKIIELIEGEIKN
+516 MRDKIISLIQGEIEN
-531 SKAGKEAKICIKINS
+531 SLSGGEGKICIKINS
-546 LQDKDVINKLYDASN
+546 LQDKDVINKLYEASN
-561 SGVKICLIVR
+561 NGVKVCLIVR

-576 RPARKDLS
+576 RPGREGLS
-584 QNIEV
+584 ENIKV
-589 ISIVGDYL
+589 LSIVGDYL

-604 FHNSGDPVIYSGS
+604 FHNGGNSIIYSGS

-622 RSFKRRVESLF
+622 RSFKRRIESLF
-633 KINEDQI
+633 KINDEFI
-640 KKQAITILNYNLRDN
+640 KKEAITILNYNLRDN
-655 CNSYILQEDGS
+655 CNSYELNEDGS
-666 YIKKELDD
+666 YSKIEKGKNKE
-674 NTNYILSITP
+674 
-684 ETISITLKK
+684 
-693 DFMLKTKNNL
+693 FNL
-703 F
+703 FKEFYLLDRNKVEESIIL

>member
-1 MDIKQIDNS
+1 MNSNIINQS

-17 SWLNFNH
+17 SWLNFNY
-24 RVLDLVKNSKR
+24 RVLDQVKDKNR
-35 SILDRLKFLSI
+35 GVLDKLKFLSI
-46 VASNFDEFFEVRV
+46 VSSNFDEFFEIRV

-64 YIDNKKKRIDYSGM
+64 YIDNNKKRIDYSGM
-78 REDPFREY
+78 REEPFREFLLEQCSKFFNDFNTY
-86 LLNESK
+86 FSDTIITELNEK
-92 KFYKD
+92 KIF
-97 FNNHFSEKLVSDLK
+97 
-111 KEKIIIGDVEILD
+111 IGNLDNLD
-124 EEGRKKIKKYF
+124 EEGQKRAKKYF

-163 FGVVTKSNDSSN
+163 FGVVTKTKDFSK

-181 IQIPVNLPRYFEYK
+181 IQIPVNLPRFFEYK
-195 IGDNICFIPIE
+195 IDDNIFFIPIE
-206 KIIEKYIHK
+206 KIISKYIDK
-215 FFRSVVIK
+215 FFRSVLIE

-264 VRIEISNTF
+264 VRIEISKSF
-273 DKYLLESLKERFNID
+273 DDYLLKSLKERFKVD
-288 DFNIMRSSPDAI
+288 DLNIMRLKSNTILDYTS
-300 MDLSSINQIIEFN
+300 LNQIIDYN
-313 EFSDLLPLYPSP
+313 EFSELLPNYPSP
-325 VDPIDIEANLD
+325 IKSIDMEGDNE
-336 KSIFELLSEK
+336 KSIFEILSDR

-361 KFLNEAADDPNVLS
+361 KLLNEAADDPNVLS

-385 NSRVIDALLKAAEN
+385 NSGVIDALLKAAEK

-419 KNGYKLERAGC
+419 RNGYKLEKAGC

-475 TDISLM
+475 TDLSLM

-516 MRNKIIELIEGEIKN
+516 MRDKIISLIQGEIDT
-531 SKAGKEAKICIKINS
+531 SLSGGEGKICIKINS
-546 LQDKDVINKLYDASN
+546 LQDKDVINKLYEASN
-561 SGVKICLIVR
+561 SGVKVCLIVR

-576 RPARKDLS
+576 RPGREGLS
-584 QNIEV
+584 ENIKV
-589 ISIVGDYL
+589 LSVVGDYL

-604 FHNSGDPVIYSGS
+604 FHNGGNPIIYSGS

-622 RSFKRRVESLF
+622 RSFKRRIESLF
-633 KINEDQI
+633 KINEEFI
-640 KKQAITILNYNLRDN
+640 KKEAITILNYNLRDN
-655 CNSYILQEDGS
+655 CNSYELNEDGS
-666 YIKKELDD
+666 YSKREKGKNKE
-674 NTNYILSITP
+674 
-684 ETISITLKK
+684 
-693 DFMLKTKNNL
+693 FNL
-703 F
+703 FKEFYLLDRNKIEESIIL

>member
-1 MDIKQIDNS
+1 MNSNIINQS

-17 SWLNFNH
+17 SWLNFNY
-24 RVLDLVKNSKR
+24 RVLDQVKDKNR
-35 SILDRLKFLSI
+35 GVLDKLKFLSI
-46 VASNFDEFFEVRV
+46 VSSNFDEFFEIRV

-64 YIDNKKKRIDYSGM
+64 YIDNNKKRIDYSGM
-78 REDPFREY
+78 REEPFREFLLEQCSKFFNDFNTY
-86 LLNESK
+86 FSNTIITELNEK
-92 KFYKD
+92 KIF
-97 FNNHFSEKLVSDLK
+97 
-111 KEKIIIGDVEILD
+111 IGNLDNLD
-124 EEGRKKIKKYF
+124 EEGQKRAKKYF

-163 FGVVTKSNDSSN
+163 FGVVTKTKDSSK

-181 IQIPVNLPRYFEYK
+181 IQIPVNLPRFFEYK
-195 IGDNICFIPIE
+195 IDDNIFFIPIE
-206 KIIEKYIHK
+206 KIISKYIDK
-215 FFRSVVIK
+215 FFRSVLIE

-264 VRIEISNTF
+264 VRIEISKSF
-273 DKYLLESLKERFNID
+273 DDYLLKSLKERFKVD
-288 DFNIMRSSPDAI
+288 DLNIMRLKSNTILDYTS
-300 MDLSSINQIIEFN
+300 LNQIIDYN
-313 EFSDLLPLYPSP
+313 EFSELLPNYPSP
-325 VDPIDIEANLD
+325 IKSIDMEGDNE
-336 KSIFELLSEK
+336 KSIFEILSDR

-361 KFLNEAADDPNVLS
+361 KLLNEAADDPNVLS

-385 NSRVIDALLKAAEN
+385 NSGVIDALLKAAEK

-419 KNGYKLERAGC
+419 RNGYKLEKAGC

-475 TDISLM
+475 TDLSLM

-516 MRNKIIELIEGEIKN
+516 MRDKIISLIQGEIET
-531 SKAGKEAKICIKINS
+531 SLSGGEGKICIKINS
-546 LQDKDVINKLYDASN
+546 LQDKDVINKLYEASN
-561 SGVKICLIVR
+561 SGVKVCLIVR

-576 RPARKDLS
+576 RPGREGLS
-584 QNIEV
+584 ENIKV
-589 ISIVGDYL
+589 LSVVGDYL

-604 FHNSGDPVIYSGS
+604 FHNGGNPIIYSGS

-622 RSFKRRVESLF
+622 RSFKRRIESLF
-633 KINEDQI
+633 KINEEFI
-640 KKQAITILNYNLRDN
+640 KKEAITILNYNLRDN
-655 CNSYILQEDGS
+655 CNSYELNEDGS
-666 YIKKELDD
+666 YSKREKGKNKE
-674 NTNYILSITP
+674 
-684 ETISITLKK
+684 
-693 DFMLKTKNNL
+693 FNL
-703 F
+703 FKEFYLLDRNKVEESIIL

>member
-1 MDIKQIDNS
+1 MNSNIINQS

-17 SWLNFNH
+17 SWLNFNY
-24 RVLDLVKNSKR
+24 RVLDQVKDKNR
-35 SILDRLKFLSI
+35 GVLDKLKFLSI
-46 VASNFDEFFEVRV
+46 VSSNFDEFFEIRV

-64 YIDNKKKRIDYSGM
+64 YIDNNKKRIDYSGM
-78 REDPFREY
+78 REEPFREFLLEQCSKFFNDFNTY
-86 LLNESK
+86 FSDTIITELNEK
-92 KFYKD
+92 KIF
-97 FNNHFSEKLVSDLK
+97 
-111 KEKIIIGDVEILD
+111 IGNLDNLD
-124 EEGRKKIKKYF
+124 EEGQKRAKKYF

-163 FGVVTKSNDSSN
+163 FGVVTKTKDSSK

-181 IQIPVNLPRYFEYK
+181 IQIPVNLPRFFEYK
-195 IGDNICFIPIE
+195 IDDNIFFIPIE
-206 KIIEKYIHK
+206 KIISKYIDK
-215 FFRSVVIK
+215 FFRSVLIE

-264 VRIEISNTF
+264 VRIEISKSF
-273 DKYLLESLKERFNID
+273 DDYLLKSLKKRFKVD
-288 DFNIMRSSPDAI
+288 DLNIMRLKSNTILDYTS
-300 MDLSSINQIIEFN
+300 LNQIIDYN
-313 EFSDLLPLYPSP
+313 EFSELLPNYPSP
-325 VDPIDIEANLD
+325 IKSIDMEGDNE
-336 KSIFELLSEK
+336 KSIFEILSDR

-361 KFLNEAADDPNVLS
+361 KLLNEAADDPNVLS

-385 NSRVIDALLKAAEN
+385 NSGVIDALLKAAEK

-419 KNGYKLERAGC
+419 RNGYKLEKAGC

-475 TDISLM
+475 TDLSLM

-516 MRNKIIELIEGEIKN
+516 MRDKIISLIQGEIDT
-531 SKAGKEAKICIKINS
+531 SLSGGEGKICIKINS
-546 LQDKDVINKLYDASN
+546 LQDKDVINKLYEASN
-561 SGVKICLIVR
+561 SGVKVCLIVR

-576 RPARKDLS
+576 RPGREGLS
-584 QNIEV
+584 ENIKV
-589 ISIVGDYL
+589 LSVVGDYL

-604 FHNSGDPVIYSGS
+604 FHNGGNPIIYSGS

-622 RSFKRRVESLF
+622 RSFKRRIESLF
-633 KINEDQI
+633 KINEEFI
-640 KKQAITILNYNLRDN
+640 KKEAITILNYNLRDN
-655 CNSYILQEDGS
+655 CNSYELNEDGS
-666 YIKKELDD
+666 YSKREKGKNKE
-674 NTNYILSITP
+674 
-684 ETISITLKK
+684 
-693 DFMLKTKNNL
+693 FNL
-703 F
+703 FKEFYLLDRNKVEESIIL

>member
-1 MDIKQIDNS
+1 MDTKQIDNS

-195 IGDNICFIPIE
+195 VGDNICFIPIE

-273 DKYLLESLKERFNID
+273 DKYLMESLKERFNID
-288 DFNIMRSSPDAI
+288 DFNIMRSSSDAI
-300 MDLSSINQIIEFN
+300 MDLTSLNQIIEFN

-666 YIKKELDD
+666 YIKKESDD
-674 NTNYILSITP
+674 NHFDIFKEFYNMNSKRVEASIIL
-684 ETISITLKK
+684 
-693 DFMLKTKNNL
+693 
-703 F
+703 